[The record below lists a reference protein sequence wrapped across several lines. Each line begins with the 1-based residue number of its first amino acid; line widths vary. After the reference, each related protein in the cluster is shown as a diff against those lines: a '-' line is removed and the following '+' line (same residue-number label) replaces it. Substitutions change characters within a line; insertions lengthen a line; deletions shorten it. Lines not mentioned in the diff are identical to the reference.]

1 DCFDGT
7 ATHVLRMLE
16 ESTPAWERR
25 DSLWPRSARALSG
38 QLRKLSP
45 ALRTLGVS
53 VTYSRHWDHG
63 RSRTITLTR
72 VPDSRPTSS
81 RSASP

>member
-45 ALRTLGVS
+45 ALRTLGVA
-53 VTYSRHWDHG
+53 VTFERISGIERT
-63 RSRTITLTR
+63 RTITL
-72 VPDSRPTSS
+72 SRIG
-81 RSASP
+81 AHMLE